1 MNAMRNTLL
10 LLLVTLTLAGC
21 GGGGVKQRLFPPSA
35 SIQELAMQADGS
47 WKLKVRVQNF
57 SNVSMTVDRVEAA
70 LKIGAAQAGKISLA
84 PGLSVGPESAEVFD
98 TTMMPMSAAANLVQA
113 ATSKR
118 MYGQV
123 AYSLIGSIHSSEPDK
138 RNDEFEFKSQLSTV
152 PGLERV
158 LR

>member
-1 MNAMRNTLL
+1 MSRLITLL
-10 LLLVTLTLAGC
+10 LLALALAAC
-21 GGGGVKQRLFPPSA
+21 GGGGVKQRVFPPSA
-35 SIQELAMQADGS
+35 SIQELAMQPDGS

-57 SNVSMTVDRVEAA
+57 SNVAMTVDRVEAM

-84 PGLSVGPESAEVFD
+84 PALSVGPESAEVFD
-98 TTMMPMSAAANLVQA
+98 TTLLPLSAAANLVQS
-113 ATSKR
+113 ATNKR

-123 AYSLIGSIHSSEPDK
+123 AYSLIGTIDSSEPDK
-138 RNDEFEFKSQLSTV
+138 RSDEFEFKSQLSTV